1 MRCHTGPLLGR
12 RSNHLGECAS
22 GKGNDDENGW
32 PDRRWLGK
40 NEKEIEAEAVAY
52 LVASRAG
59 AVHVVVCAASRL
71 TTVEPV
77 STGTPLPLLMASHS
91 EASFSHVAWSA
102 GLGAIAAIR

>member
-1 MRCHTGPLLGR
+1 MSSFVLPRG
-12 RSNHLGECAS
+12 S
-22 GKGNDDENGW
+22 
-32 PDRRWLGK
+32 
-40 NEKEIEAEAVAY
+40 
-52 LVASRAG
+52 
-59 AVHVVVCAASRL
+59 